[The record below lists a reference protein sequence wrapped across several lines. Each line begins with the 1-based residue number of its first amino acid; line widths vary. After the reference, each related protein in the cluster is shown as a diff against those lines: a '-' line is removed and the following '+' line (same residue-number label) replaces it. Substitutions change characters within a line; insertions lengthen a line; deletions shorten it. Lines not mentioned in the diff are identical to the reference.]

1 MSRLGIQTGS
11 NPNDGQG
18 DPLRI
23 AMGKINSN
31 FTEIYNTIGDG
42 NNLISYA
49 STAGISTLARNLTGS
64 PRINVSGILNTGI
77 TTTEHLEVRNIT
89 STGIITALQ
98 FVGDGSQL
106 ENVVATNSGVEV
118 LDENVRKGVAKELNF
133 GAGLFCSGP
142 DGVGR
147 VTIAVTTSIV
157 SGGGTGGG
165 TPLEIRNQNVILG
178 EYSKLNFGAN
188 LLAYVNPV
196 TGVVTVT
203 TATSGL
209 NISGIIT
216 ATSFRGSGSSLTGVI
231 TSLVGYATTGYV
243 ASALVGY
250 TTTGYVTNALVGY
263 ATTGYVASAISA
275 INIPTNLNDLTD
287 VNVGAPSTGQVLK
300 WSGTEWQ
307 AAPDLTASG
316 LGIGLSDLSV
326 TINPAGINSLTYNNS
341 TGIFNFTPTNLTG
354 FVTTGGSIYYASIA
368 GIATVGQG
376 LTGTPD
382 ITVNDLEVIGVTTFY
397 NSVHFD
403 YDKLLLIGSN
413 DELQLFHN
421 GTNSYIDNS
430 SGGSLIIRD
439 SGLGIQLRR
448 SGGGPGAG
456 LMANFNTGGGVELYY
471 DSVLKF
477 QTFQNGVAIN
487 DSLGIGTTAGNPPYR
502 LTVSGVGATITQ
514 GLVNAIAD
522 FTSSVNGYGQLNVR
536 NSLSG
541 TNASGDVVITANT
554 GSDTSN
560 FIDLGI
566 NNTGFTTSSW
576 TINGALDGYL
586 YTSDS
591 NLSIGAASASKY
603 LSLFAGG
610 TLAANE
616 QVRVTTTGVGIGT
629 TNVTSKL
636 TVGGDVR
643 VSGVITASYF
653 VGDGSLLTNVPG
665 SANSGYA
672 NTAGIATVAQG
683 LTGTP
688 NITVG
693 VVTATSYIGSGSS
706 LTGLTGA
713 SANTYGNAT
722 AVPQIVVDANGRISS
737 ITNVLISGGGGG
749 GSSIIVNDSGSLVGS
764 AGTIDFGAG
773 ISVTPAS
780 AGIVTANVTYSPVA
794 GYSTSSGVS
803 TSATTAGYA
812 TIAGYSTSSGVSTS
826 ATTAGYASTAG
837 ISTVAQGLTG
847 TPNIAVGVVT
857 ATSYTGS
864 GVNLT
869 GVITSL
875 VAGTNVTI
883 TQTAGIATISATGG
897 GGGGSGDYATI
908 AGYSTSSG
916 IATYA
921 TSSGI
926 ATNAGIS
933 TSVIGGVG
941 IITQLSVSA
950 ITTTVNLNVTGIGT
964 FLTAGLKVRN
974 PANTF
979 QYNITSGAITAD
991 RTLNLPVITAT
1002 DTLAVLGLSQTFTAV
1017 QSFSNTLTAS
1027 ATLDLT
1033 GNTTG
1038 THVFGSNQTTGTIT
1052 LGGASGTGTITFG
1065 RATTSQ
1071 QTDIQTGITASGNT
1085 KTINLGTNG
1094 ASGSFTRISV
1104 GPTAGVGTVII
1115 NSGANLGIGSTLPT
1129 SNIDVVG
1136 NGKFTGI
1143 VTASRFDSVTAGT
1156 PIIESTDTISI
1167 NTPKVAISTDLTVGG
1182 NTGIGT
1188 TNATSKLHV
1197 LGNVLVSGV
1206 TTITG
1211 NLNAPGNYYVKLAR
1225 LTNQTVLNG
1234 ADALIGFSTI
1244 SDPNNWYSGITTR
1257 TTPTVAGTY
1266 RVDVMLNWNAG
1277 SVTNDQ
1283 TNIQIRK
1290 NGTTF
1295 ALSQTGIHTFAYTQ
1309 NACGIVTMNGTTD
1322 YIDFTVYTSNPT
1334 SQVVT
1339 GTADGAWTKMEIF
1352 KIN

>member
-1 MSRLGIQTGS
+1 
-11 NPNDGQG
+11 
-18 DPLRI
+18 
-23 AMGKINSN
+23 
-31 FTEIYNTIGDG
+31 
-42 NNLISYA
+42 
-49 STAGISTLARNLTGS
+49 
-64 PRINVSGILNTGI
+64 
-77 TTTEHLEVRNIT
+77 
-89 STGIITALQ
+89 
-98 FVGDGSQL
+98 VGDGSQL
-106 ENVVATNSGVEV
+106 ENVIATNTGVEV

-165 TPLEIRNQNVILG
+165 TPLEIRNQNAILG

-514 GLVNAIAD
+514 GLANAIAD
-522 FTSSVNGYGQLNVR
+522 FTSSVNGYAQLNVR

-541 TNASGDVVITANT
+541 TNASGDIVVTTNT
-554 GSDTSN
+554 GNDTSN

-566 NNTGFTTSSW
+566 NNTGFTTTSW

-586 YTSDS
+586 YTSDG
-591 NLSIGAASASKY
+591 NLSIGAASSSKY

-610 TLAANE
+610 TLAENE

-643 VSGVITASYF
+643 VSGVITA
-653 VGDGSLLTNVPG
+653 
-665 SANSGYA
+665 
-672 NTAGIATVAQG
+672 
-683 LTGTP
+683 
-688 NITVG
+688 
-693 VVTATSYIGSGSS
+693 TSYIGSGSS

-722 AVPQIVVDANGRISS
+722 TVPQIVVDANGRISS

-749 GSSIIVNDSGSLVGS
+749 GSSIIINDDGSLVGS

-803 TSATTAGYA
+803 TSSVTAGYA
-812 TIAGYSTSSGVSTS
+812 T
-826 ATTAGYASTAG
+826 TAG

-847 TPNIAVGVVT
+847 TPNITVGVVT
-857 ATSYTGS
+857 ATSYSGS

-897 GGGGSGDYATI
+897 GGGGSGDYSTI
-908 AGYSTSSG
+908 AGFATASG
-916 IATYA
+916 IAT
-921 TSSGI
+921 
-926 ATNAGIS
+926 
-933 TSVIGGVG
+933 SVVGGVG

-950 ITTTVNLNVTGIGT
+950 ITTTSNLNVTGIGT
-964 FLTAGLKVRN
+964 FLTTGLKVRN

-991 RTLNLPVITAT
+991 RTLNLPVITGT
-1002 DTLAVLGLSQTFTAV
+1002 DTLAVLGLTQTFSAAQT
-1017 QSFSNTLTAS
+1017 FSNTLTAS

-1038 THVFGSNQTTGTIT
+1038 THVFGSNQTSGTIT
-1052 LGGASGTGTITFG
+1052 LGGSSGTGAITLG

-1071 QTDIQTGITASGNT
+1071 TTNIQAGITASGNT
-1085 KTINLGTNG
+1085 KTINFGTSG
-1094 ASGSFTRISV
+1094 ASGSFTQINI
-1104 GPTAGVGTVII
+1104 GPTSGVGTVVV

-1136 NGKFTGI
+1136 SGKFTGI

-1167 NTPKVAISTDLTVGG
+1167 NTPRVAISTDLTVGG

-1197 LGNVLVSGV
+1197 IGDARIGINTSQGVILTSPNGTKYRLIVDDSGVLSTVLV
-1206 TTITG
+1206 
-1211 NLNAPGNYYVKLAR
+1211 P
-1225 LTNQTVLNG
+1225 
-1234 ADALIGFSTI
+1234 
-1244 SDPNNWYSGITTR
+1244 
-1257 TTPTVAGTY
+1257 
-1266 RVDVMLNWNAG
+1266 
-1277 SVTNDQ
+1277 
-1283 TNIQIRK
+1283 
-1290 NGTTF
+1290 
-1295 ALSQTGIHTFAYTQ
+1295 
-1309 NACGIVTMNGTTD
+1309 
-1322 YIDFTVYTSNPT
+1322 
-1334 SQVVT
+1334 
-1339 GTADGAWTKMEIF
+1339 
-1352 KIN
+1352 